1 MHVIF
6 ELRAVGSTLR
16 VGFEVL
22 LHTVHV
28 LNRKVIE
35 KLVDERSRVLER
47 AGHVIMRCAC
57 ETVLL
62 RILGWTEA
70 TFM

>member
-1 MHVIF
+1 
-6 ELRAVGSTLR
+6 
-16 VGFEVL
+16 
-22 LHTVHV
+22 
-28 LNRKVIE
+28 VIE

-57 ETVLL
+57 EAVLL